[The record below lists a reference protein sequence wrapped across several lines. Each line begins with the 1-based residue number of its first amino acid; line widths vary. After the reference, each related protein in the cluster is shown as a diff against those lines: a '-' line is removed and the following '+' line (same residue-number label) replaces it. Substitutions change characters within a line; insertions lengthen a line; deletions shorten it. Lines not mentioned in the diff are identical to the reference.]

1 MAGEVKHQ
9 WNGSILTVISDSGA
23 SSADLK
29 GPRGD
34 TGPRGPQG
42 PGGVVYNDDG
52 ELIVD
57 LSPYATRDELEY
69 AIENNQPDLDIF
81 ATKPYVIE
89 TVYGA
94 LPNMNTYV
102 TKSDLEQKCK
112 PYVSQAYVD
121 LAIKDNQPDLTP
133 YATKDYVENEIEN
146 IDLPAYATKN
156 YVSTEIAK
164 AQLSGGAGDGS
175 GVDLSGYATKDDLT
189 TVETKVDGKTILKDA
204 HGNIYTSLGGYK
216 QAGAINYVNN
226 NMNYIPRGHWGGQGW
241 TGGGIAGNVG
251 SNFVTGTVYAIKLI
265 FKDGYTISF
274 DMKYSTIGSNGAM
287 VAGGQ
292 YWDWEMNIAETNDH
306 FSGFTAYNN
315 GDFKIDTA
323 NFADDTVLLDK
334 YVLTGVSVY
343 APGCIPI
350 DGEFIPVDGNTIY
363 LNEDGKLSCSVNVSG
378 GGSGGSDISLTNYY
392 TKAEVDALILG
403 LAGSG
408 GGGSAPVEI
417 PSGEEVDY

>member
-9 WNGSILTVISDSGA
+9 WNGSILTVISDAGA

-57 LSPYATRDELEY
+57 LSPYATREELEY

-94 LPNMNTYV
+94 LPNMNAYA
-102 TKSDLEQKCK
+102 TKTDLDEKCK
-112 PYVSQAYVD
+112 PFVSKSYVD

-133 YATKDYVENEIEN
+133 YATKSYVNNEIEN

-164 AQLSGGAGDGS
+164 AQLSGGGDGS
-175 GVDLSGYATKDDLT
+175 GVDLSGFATKDDLT
-189 TVETKVDGKTILKDA
+189 TVETKVDGKTILRDA

-216 QAGAINYVNN
+216 QDGAVNYINN
-226 NMNYIPRGHWGGQGW
+226 NMHYIPQGNWGGQW
-241 TGGGIAGNVG
+241 SGGGIAGNIGVPFII
-251 SNFVTGTVYAIKLI
+251 NTPYQIKLT
-265 FKDGYTISF
+265 FKDGYSISF
-274 DMKYSTIGSNGAM
+274 EMVYSSIGTT
-287 VAGGQ
+287 GQ
-292 YWDWEMNIAETNDH
+292 MMTSGEYWDFTLNMGATNTH
-306 FSGFTAYNN
+306 LSEFVTYSN
-315 GDFKIDTA
+315 GDFKVATPNYVDTSI
-323 NFADDTVLLDK
+323 LLDD
-334 YVLTGVSVY
+334 YILTGVSVY
-343 APGCIPI
+343 VPGFIPI
-350 DGEFIPVDGNTIY
+350 DGQFIPVDGNTIY
-363 LNEDGKLSCSVNVSG
+363 LNEQGKLSCSVDVG
-378 GGSGGSDISLTNYY
+378 GGSGSGDISLTNYY

-403 LAGSG
+403 LSGS
-408 GGGSAPVEI
+408 GGGSAPVDI